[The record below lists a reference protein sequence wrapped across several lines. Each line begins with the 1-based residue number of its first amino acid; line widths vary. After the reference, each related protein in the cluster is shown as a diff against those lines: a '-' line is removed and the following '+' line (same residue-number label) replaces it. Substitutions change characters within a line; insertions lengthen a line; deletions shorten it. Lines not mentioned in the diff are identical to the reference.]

1 MVVYNINTDIP
12 LNLMKIGEPSAIQGG
27 SSYRASITINN
38 SPIQVQLPKCTTK
51 AGIIE
56 TKRNNYCDL
65 MYNHSEH
72 NLSEWIKQLEEK
84 CMKLIDDKKHLLFSN
99 TLSTNDINC
108 MITPVSRD
116 YKSGTLKLLRV
127 NVGSNSSSSDVKCFF
142 FDEKKQ
148 RVDNR
153 CIDTNTS
160 VIPLIIIE
168 GIHFTSRS
176 IDIILKLHQMMV
188 FDAENVNTCLIN
200 LENKIADTKIEKHKE
215 VIENDVI
222 ENDDV
227 EEVELNSNSLDNDII
242 VDSVNNNTDDTQYH
256 KHNDSCEEDN
266 DINDINDN
274 YSNNDN
280 SEDDDEIIDID
291 IEDLNSNNYEMNEVE
306 ININDND
313 DPLTLKRPNDVYYEI
328 YKASIDKA
336 KHMRKVAIEA
346 YIEAQQI
353 KTKYMIIDD
362 DEDDENNKD
371 NIFKNTTDIINYI

>member
-27 SSYRASITINN
+27 SSYKASITINN

-99 TLSTNDINC
+99 TLSTNDINS

-176 IDIILKLHQMMV
+176 IEIILKLHQMMV

-200 LENKIADTKIEKHKE
+200 LENKIADTKIEKRTE
-215 VIENDVI
+215 VIENEVI
-222 ENDDV
+222 ENNDI
-227 EEVELNSNSLDNDII
+227 EEVELNINSLDNDII
-242 VDSVNNNTDDTQYH
+242 VDSVNNN
-256 KHNDSCEEDN
+256 KHNDSCEEDNDSCEEDN
-266 DINDINDN
+266 DINDN

-280 SEDDDEIIDID
+280 DNSEDDNEIIDID

-371 NIFKNTTDIINYI
+371 NIFKNTTDNINYN

>member
-1 MVVYNINTDIP
+1 
-12 LNLMKIGEPSAIQGG
+12 
-27 SSYRASITINN
+27 
-38 SPIQVQLPKCTTK
+38 
-51 AGIIE
+51 
-56 TKRNNYCDL
+56 
-65 MYNHSEH
+65 
-72 NLSEWIKQLEEK
+72 
-84 CMKLIDDKKHLLFSN
+84 
-99 TLSTNDINC
+99 
-108 MITPVSRD
+108 
-116 YKSGTLKLLRV
+116 
-127 NVGSNSSSSDVKCFF
+127 
-142 FDEKKQ
+142 
-148 RVDNR
+148 
-153 CIDTNTS
+153 
-160 VIPLIIIE
+160 
-168 GIHFTSRS
+168 
-176 IDIILKLHQMMV
+176 MMV

-222 ENDDV
+222 ENNDV